1 MATISAPEKESK
13 AKSKELRDLPWKVVV
28 YDDPVNL
35 MEYVARVFQKV
46 FGYSREKSEVLMMQV
61 HEAKKAIVWE
71 GNREKAEM
79 YVQQLHSFQLH
90 AGLERAEG

>member
-1 MATISAPEKESK
+1 MATVTTPKRASK
-13 AKSKELRDLPWKVVV
+13 VKSKESRQTPWKVVV

-46 FGYSREKSEVLMMQV
+46 FGYSRERAEVLMMQV

-79 YVQQLHSFQLH
+79 YVQQLHTFQLH
-90 AGLERAEG
+90 AGLEQEKG